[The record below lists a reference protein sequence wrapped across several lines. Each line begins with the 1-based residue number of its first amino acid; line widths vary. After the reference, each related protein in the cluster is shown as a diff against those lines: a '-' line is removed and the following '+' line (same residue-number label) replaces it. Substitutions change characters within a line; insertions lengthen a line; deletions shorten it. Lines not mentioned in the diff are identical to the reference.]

1 MASTYSPNLALE
13 LIANGEQAG
22 TWGTTTNTN
31 LGTLIEEAIS
41 GYTTQAMSDA
51 GDTTISIPNGA
62 SGTARNMY
70 LRLTG
75 TLTAARNLIV
85 PSNKKLYFIHN
96 NTTGGFAVTVKVSGQ
111 TGVSVPNGA
120 KMVLVS
126 NGTDIVE
133 AVTHF
138 NTFTAGSLNATPVG
152 NTTAS
157 TGAFTTLSASSTVS
171 GAGFTSYFASP
182 PAIGGATPAAITAT
196 ALTAERVIVNGTTI
210 PANGIYRPATNE
222 LGVATNT
229 TNRLTVK
236 TGLVMAG
243 ATGGTAGDMGAGTI
257 NATGVYINGVA
268 VGTGSGS
275 VFSVDV
281 SGGSTGLTFSGG
293 PITGGGTITMA
304 GTLDVDNGGTG
315 RTTLTSGSVL
325 VGAGTSQVGLVAP
338 STSGNVLTSNG
349 TTWVSAAPASSGVT
363 SVTASTPLASSG
375 GSTPNITLGTVTVAK
390 GGTGT
395 ITAPTSGQLL
405 IGTSTGGYQVAN
417 LTAGSNITISNSS
430 GGITINASGSTGV
443 SSISFGSTGLTPST
457 ATTGAVSVA
466 GTLGAGFGGTGQS
479 SYTTG
484 DILYASNS
492 NTLSKLIG
500 VATGNALISGGTAT
514 APSWGK
520 IGLTTHVSGTLAV
533 ANGGTGVTSSTGS
546 GSNVLSTSPTLV
558 TPDLGTPSA
567 GNLGSC
573 TVDGTNAVGF
583 KNIPQTTSTTL
594 AATSVGKHHYVSAG
608 VTINTGVFNV
618 GDAFMIVNSSAS
630 AITITQGAS
639 VSLRLAGSTAT
650 PASRNLA
657 AYGVASILCVASNT
671 FIVSGAGVT

>member
-1 MASTYSPNLALE
+1 MASTYSTNLGIE
-13 LIANGEQAG
+13 LIANGEQSG

-41 GYTTQAMSDA
+41 GYTTQAMSDG

-75 TLTAARNLIV
+75 TLTAARNLVV

-96 NTTGGFAVTVKVSGQ
+96 DTSGGFAVTVKVSGQ

-157 TGAFTTLSASSTVS
+157 SGAFTTLSASGAVS
-171 GAGFTSYFASP
+171 GTGFTNYFASP
-182 PAIGGATPAAITAT
+182 PAIGSTAPAAVTAT
-196 ALTAERVIVNGTTI
+196 ALTAQRVIVNGTTV
-210 PANGIYRPATNE
+210 PSNGIYQPAANE
-222 LGVATNT
+222 LGVATST

-243 ATGGTAGDMGAGTI
+243 ATGGSSGDMGAGTI
-257 NATGVYINGVA
+257 NATGVFINGVA

-275 VFSVDV
+275 VSNV
-281 SGGSTGLTFSGG
+281 T
-293 PITGGGTITMA
+293 
-304 GTLDVDNGGTG
+304 
-315 RTTLTSGSVL
+315 
-325 VGAGTSQVGLVAP
+325 VG
-338 STSGNVLTSNG
+338 
-349 TTWVSAAPASSGVT
+349 
-363 SVTASTPLASSG
+363 TPLAVTN
-375 GSTPNITLGTVTVAK
+375 GSTTPNITLGTVPAGQGGTGRTSLTSGNLLVGAGTSAVNYVAPGTNGQVLTVVGGAWAAATPASGGVTSVTATSPLSSSGGSTPDISLGTVTASK
-390 GGTGT
+390 GGTGRT
-395 ITAPTSGQLL
+395 SLTSGNLLVGAGTSAVNYVPPGTNGQVLTVVAGAWTAATPTSG
-405 IGTSTGGYQVAN
+405 GVTSV
-417 LTAGSNITISNSS
+417 TASAPLSSS
-430 GGITINASGSTGV
+430 GGSTPD
-443 SSISFGSTGLTPST
+443 ISLGTVP
-457 ATTGAVSVA
+457 A
-466 GTLGAGFGGTGQS
+466 GQGGTGQNT
-479 SYTTG
+479 YTTG

-492 NTLSKLIG
+492 NTLSKLAG
-500 VATGNALISGGTAT
+500 VAVGNALISGGTAA

-520 IGLTTHVSGTLAV
+520 VGLTTHVTGTLAV
-533 ANGGTGVTSSTGS
+533 GNGGTGTTSSTGS
-546 GSNVLSTSPTLV
+546 GSNVLSTNPSISGATLTSPA
-558 TPDLGTPSA
+558 LGTPTS
-567 GNLGSC
+567 GTLSSC

-594 AATSVGKHHYVSAG
+594 ASTSVGKHHYVSAG
-608 VTINTGVFNV
+608 VTINTGVFSA
-618 GDAFMIVNSSAS
+618 GDAFMIVNSGTGN
-630 AITITQGAS
+630 ITITQGTS
-639 VSLRLAGSTAT
+639 VTLRLAGTAT
-650 PASRNLA
+650 TGNRTLAQKGIAS
-657 AYGVASILCVASNT
+657 VLCVAAGD

>member
-22 TWGTTTNTN
+22 TWGNTTNTN

-138 NTFTAGSLNATPVG
+138 NTFTCASINATPIG
-152 NTTAS
+152 ATTAS

-171 GAGFTSYFASP
+171 GTGFTNYFASP
-182 PAIGGATPAAITAT
+182 PAIGGTAANTVTAT
-196 ALTAERVIVNGTTI
+196 RVIVNGSTI
-210 PANGIYRPATNE
+210 PANGIYLPATNE

-275 VFSVDV
+275 VSSVNV
-281 SGGSTGLTFSGG
+281 SGGTTGLSFSGG
-293 PITGGGTITMA
+293 PVTTSGTITMA
-304 GTLDVDNGGTG
+304 GTLGVANGGTG
-315 RTTLTSGSVL
+315 NTAAPANNQLLVGNGTGYTLRTLTAGSGISVTT
-325 VGAGTSQVGLVAP
+325 GTGTITVAA
-338 STSGNVLTSNG
+338 TGGSGTVTNVTANSPLSVVNG
-349 TTWVSAAPASSGVT
+349 TT
-363 SVTASTPLASSG
+363 TPD
-375 GSTPNITLGTVTVAK
+375 ITLGTVPVSK

-466 GTLGAGFGGTGQS
+466 GTLGAGFGGTGQNT
-479 SYTTG
+479 YTTG

-500 VATGNALISGGTAT
+500 VATGNALISGGVAT

-546 GSNVLSTSPTLV
+546 GSNVLSTSPALV

-608 VTINTGVFNV
+608 VTINTGVFSA
-618 GDAFMIVNSSAS
+618 GDAFMIVNSGTSN
-630 AITITQGAS
+630 ITITQGAS
-639 VSLRLAGSTAT
+639 VTLRLAGTAT
-650 PASRNLA
+650 TGSRTLA
-657 AYGVASILCVASNT
+657 QKGVASVLCVAAGD